1 MNTIIW
7 VLAYTAKDE
16 NTLEG
21 FLRDPEFL
29 FETQELAHLKK
40 QEAFDILYAW
50 NMVSKISQIM
60 VVPLNELDTEII

>member
-21 FLRDPEFL
+21 FLKDPEFL
-29 FETQELAHLKK
+29 FNTQEMAHLKK
-40 QEAFDILYAW
+40 QEAFDILHAR
-50 NMVSKISQIM
+50 NMVSNINQIM
-60 VVPLNELDTEII
+60 VVPLNELDIEIT